1 MRSAPSTARQLELIK
16 LLSATLPTLYVNK
29 VADFLVHHQGLEP
42 RTRRFS
48 LISDASLK
56 QKPDYIITLVYVRQV
71 KLSFLNSGCTQ
82 YIVLGAYS
90 CY

>member
-1 MRSAPSTARQLELIK
+1 M
-16 LLSATLPTLYVNK
+16 VG
-29 VADFLVHHQGLEP
+29 LVFMVLRVGLEP
-42 RTRRFS
+42 TRLRFS

-82 YIVLGAYS
+82 YIVLGAYP